1 METNHCALVV
11 AIEFPVPESGVPAR
25 PNSYFERALAQPLA
39 NQLAFELGKQL
50 PSLDGLGLVWMA
62 ACYDQAQILR
72 PGLPIHA
79 ALAALYAAGM
89 STTSASESKNVAQV
103 SPDRRH
109 DQQVSPD
116 RRHDQ
121 QVSPDRRH
129 DQHVSPDRRHG
140 QQVMTLQAL
149 RGVAPVPALNV
160 DERLLGGAVVLLP
173 LAIVGA
179 ADCVNLARA
188 LLEEKLLDTGL
199 ADARTALMLNQAL
212 GCDAEHARLMTLDD
226 LAALCAVQLEHAGLA
241 SVWEIL
247 EAAIFRPDEAVSA
260 KIGCAAL
267 SWRAGKL
274 SVATSGPGHLS
285 LAEYSNDVLQARQ
298 ACTVLE
304 AHGLIAT
311 AQFCASGTLEVAE
324 SFWIDWFTDAQVCE
338 IKVCSDPRL
347 GVVLYQLNDAQGT
360 RIGLVFPRQP
370 SAHRDVLQR
379 FADQA
384 PRLS

>member
-1 METNHCALVV
+1 MQTTHCALVV

-72 PGLPIHA
+72 PGLPVHA
-79 ALAALYAAGM
+79 ALAALYGAGM
-89 STTSASESKNVAQV
+89 STTSASVVENGAQV

-109 DQQVSPD
+109 GQQ
-116 RRHDQ
+116 
-121 QVSPDRRH
+121 
-129 DQHVSPDRRHG
+129 VSPDRRHG

-149 RGVAPVPALNV
+149 RGQAPVPALKV
-160 DERLLGGAVVLLP
+160 DERLLGGAMVLLP

-188 LLEEKLLDTGL
+188 ILEEKLLDTGL

-241 SVWEIL
+241 SVWEIM
-247 EAAIFRPDEAVSA
+247 EAAIFRPDVSVSTQ
-260 KIGCAAL
+260 IGCATLA
-267 SWRAGKL
+267 WRAGKL
-274 SVATSGPGHLS
+274 SLETFGPGDLT
-285 LAEYSNDVLQARQ
+285 LAEYSDDVLQARQ
-298 ACTVLE
+298 ASTVLE
-304 AHGLIAT
+304 AHGLIPME
-311 AQFCASGTLEVAE
+311 QFRANGTLEVAD
-324 SFWIDWFTDAQVCE
+324 SFWIDWFIDAPVSE
-338 IKVCSDPRL
+338 IKVFNDPRL
-347 GVVLYQLNDAQGT
+347 GVVLYQLYDAQGT
-360 RIGLVFPRQP
+360 RIGLVFPRQA

-384 PRLS
+384 PQLS

>member
-89 STTSASESKNVAQV
+89 STTLASESKNVAQ
-103 SPDRRH
+103 
-109 DQQVSPD
+109 
-116 RRHDQ
+116 
-121 QVSPDRRH
+121 
-129 DQHVSPDRRHG
+129 VSPDRRHG

-160 DERLLGGAVVLLP
+160 DERLLGGAMVLLP

-188 LLEEKLLDTGL
+188 ILEEKLLDTGL

-241 SVWEIL
+241 SVWDIL